1 MEVFIE
7 RKARTGRKIMQ
18 RRPRGSSEVEKGSH
32 AIHSTRP
39 TSKSLWVEEIAIPFG
54 NFEELPKQ
62 VGLN

>member
-1 MEVFIE
+1 
-7 RKARTGRKIMQ
+7 MQ
-18 RRPRGSSEVEKGSH
+18 RRPRGSSGVEKGSY

-39 TSKSLWVEEIAIPFG
+39 MSKSLWVEEIAIPFG